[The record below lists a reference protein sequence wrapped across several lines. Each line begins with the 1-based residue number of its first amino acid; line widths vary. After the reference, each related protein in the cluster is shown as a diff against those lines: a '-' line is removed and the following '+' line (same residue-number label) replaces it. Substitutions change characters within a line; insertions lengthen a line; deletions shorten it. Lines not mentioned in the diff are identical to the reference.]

1 VLRDD
6 GIDLGW
12 VVRGFEDIIVRVERS
27 HKLNH
32 PLLVTPLPL
41 FDIEARVEFHRL
53 AVLHD
58 LHCEY
63 LARWLTK
70 TILAVEL
77 TVLGYMDL
85 TVENTAEVTLSDE

>member
-32 PLLVTPLPL
+32 PLLVPPLLL

-53 AVLHD
+53 AVPHD
-58 LHCEY
+58 LLCEY